1 MNRTI
6 GVTLGNSGRRV
17 GVLRYNRD
25 GTRESASFE
34 YDTEWL
40 AAPDRFRIDPALP
53 LVAGP
58 QFHKRREGGSIFP
71 GAIADSEPDGWA
83 AKVILRDHA
92 KRRALAKAAGEPH
105 PALAGAMDFLLEVD
119 DFSRVSA
126 LRFRDESGIF
136 RRPRE
141 EGGRAAPPLIE
152 LEHLLSASRAVETNT
167 ETAAELAYLRG
178 RGTSLQGVRPKCT
191 VLDDD
196 GGLSIGKFPS
206 VQDERAVTKA
216 EILALTLAADA
227 GIRAAHGRLVSSDG
241 VPVALVRRFDRVDGE
256 RLMYL
261 SAATLMGTT
270 AGEPTEHT
278 YAEMVDTIRVFGAAP
293 REDIEELWRRIA
305 FSILITNVDD
315 HLHNHGFLHV
325 ERETWRLAPAFDV
338 NPFPDKLRELKTW
351 VSEETGPAAT
361 IAALMSAVPYFGLK
375 LDRAREVLGEVEAA
389 VARWRPRG
397 SELGMSAVELD
408 DFDDAFEHDER
419 RAAQSESARHRVP
432 AVPKP
437 RTREGDVSPV
447 SG

>member
-1 MNRTI
+1 MKRTI
-6 GVTLGNSGRRV
+6 GVALGNSGRRM
-17 GVLRYNRD
+17 GVLRYNGD
-25 GTRESASFE
+25 GARESASFE
-34 YDTEWL
+34 YDAEWL

-71 GAIADSEPDGWA
+71 GTIADSEPDGWA
-83 AKVILRDHA
+83 AKVILRDHG
-92 KRRALAKAAGEPH
+92 KRRALAKAAGEAH

-119 DFSRVSA
+119 DFSRVGA
-126 LRFRDESGIF
+126 LRFYDESGIF

-141 EGGRAAPPLIE
+141 DGGRAAPPLIE
-152 LEHLLSASRAVETNT
+152 LDHLLSSSRAVEMNT
-167 ETAAELAYLRG
+167 ETEADLAYLRG

-206 VQDERAVTKA
+206 VKDERAVTKA

-241 VPVALVRRFDRVDGE
+241 IPVALVRRFDRVDGE

-261 SAATLMGTT
+261 SAATLMGAT
-270 AGEPTEHT
+270 AGGHTEHT
-278 YAEMVDTIRVFGAAP
+278 YAEMVDTIRIFGAAP
-293 REDIEELWRRIA
+293 QEDIEELWRRVA

-351 VSEETGPAAT
+351 VSEETGPAASVE
-361 IAALMSAVPYFGLK
+361 ALMSAVPYFGLK
-375 LDRAREVLGEVEAA
+375 LDRARQVLGEVESA
-389 VARWRPRG
+389 VAQWRTRG
-397 SELGMSAVELD
+397 AEFGMTDVELD
-408 DFDDAFEHDER
+408 EFVDAFEHDER
-419 RAAQSESARHRVP
+419 LAAQSESGH
-432 AVPKP
+432 
-437 RTREGDVSPV
+437 VST
-447 SG
+447 

>member
-1 MNRTI
+1 MKRTI
-6 GVTLGNSGRRV
+6 GVALGNSGRRI

-25 GTRESASFE
+25 GARESASFE
-34 YDTEWL
+34 YNAEWL

-71 GAIADSEPDGWA
+71 GTIADSGPDGWA
-83 AKVILRDHA
+83 AKVILRDHG
-92 KRRALAKAAGEPH
+92 KRRALAKAAGEAQ

-119 DFSRVSA
+119 DFSRVGA
-126 LRFRDESGIF
+126 LRFCDEEGIF

-141 EGGRAAPPLIE
+141 DGGRAAPPLIE
-152 LEHLLSASRAVETNT
+152 LDHLLSSSRAVEMNT
-167 ETAAELAYLRG
+167 ETEADLAYLRG

-206 VQDERAVTKA
+206 VKDERAVTKA

-241 VPVALVRRFDRVDGE
+241 VPVALVRRFDRGDGE

-261 SAATLMGTT
+261 SAATLMGAT
-270 AGEPTEHT
+270 AGEHTEHT
-278 YAEMVDTIRVFGAAP
+278 YAEMVDTIRVYGAAP
-293 REDIEELWRRIA
+293 QADIEELWRRIA

-361 IAALMSAVPYFGLK
+361 VEALMSAVPYFGLK
-375 LDRAREVLGEVEAA
+375 LDRARQVLGEVESA
-389 VARWRPRG
+389 VAQWRTRG
-397 SELGMSAVELD
+397 AELGMTVGELD
-408 DFDDAFEHDER
+408 EFVDAFEHDER
-419 RAAQSESARHRVP
+419 LAAQAESAHVSARAARKSGHTVP
-432 AVPKP
+432 HS
-437 RTREGDVSPV
+437 TTE
-447 SG
+447 